1 MKPSSVVVSYSMV
14 SLCLDDLLPILS
26 VLSSRCEWLGL
37 HCTDCLVRCLVL
49 ALLLYI
55 SFLKRVS
62 EKEAISVVGAVA
74 DCSVFLKGG
83 V

>member
-26 VLSSRCEWLGL
+26 VLSLRVFGFAL
-37 HCTDCLVRCLVL
+37 TDCLVRCLVL